1 MLVLKIFLV
10 LKLVDSE
17 DRAQQVFNLSERILL
32 VLVPTNGGEM
42 E

>member
-1 MLVLKIFLV
+1 MLVLKFFLV

-32 VLVPTNGGEM
+32 VLVPTNGGET